1 MRPIPV
7 CGFGQLASQY
17 GSFETSLFEGEFN
30 TYASSGN
37 HYDHSLHAEEFA
49 GVCSVGIHFVVFCLG
64 DVGCDGGGCT
74 TFEFQVL
81 FGRHSVR
88 VDMDGQLP

>member
-17 GSFETSLFEGEFN
+17 GSFESSCFGTGGFV
-30 TYASSGN
+30 TYASSGD
-37 HYDHSLHAEEFA
+37 HHDHSLHAEEFA

-64 DVGCDGGGCT
+64 GGLSC
-74 TFEFQVL
+74 E
-81 FGRHSVR
+81 
-88 VDMDGQLP
+88 

>member
-17 GSFETSLFEGEFN
+17 GSFESSLFEGEFV
-30 TYASSGN
+30 TYASSGD

-64 DVGCDGGGCT
+64 GGLSC
-74 TFEFQVL
+74 E
-81 FGRHSVR
+81 
-88 VDMDGQLP
+88 